1 MVKVKAGKA
10 AQPARMD
17 SFRIVI
23 EVPGLED
30 PRHRDGVIRTAKNCL
45 IQNTML
51 HAPSIEIAMSDVEI
65 LKAS

>member
-1 MVKVKAGKA
+1 
-10 AQPARMD
+10 MD

-30 PRHRDGVIRTAKNCL
+30 PRHSDGVIRAARNCL
-45 IQNTML
+45 IHNTML
-51 HAPSIEIAMSDVEI
+51 HAPSIEIAVSDVEI